1 MPAPYYQLTKET
13 VDAEIALMREQ
24 TKKDT
29 ASKEAAI
36 ASLIRA
42 GIFTKSGKPKKK
54 FYGDSRR

>member
-1 MPAPYYQLTKET
+1 MPTPYYALTKET

-29 ASKEAAI
+29 ATKEAAI

-42 GIFTKSGKPKKK
+42 GLFTKSGRPKKR
-54 FYGDSRR
+54 FYGATR